1 MQINGGEAV
10 AAGGFGCVFRPPL
23 KCNSKKST
31 HNSSSKKNKM
41 VSKLMTKKYGKE
53 EYHETARFFNI
64 LEKIPNFQ
72 NYFLLPQSLCTP
84 DTLTSNDL
92 INFDRKCTN
101 LTRKNITSDNVNEKL
116 EKLRIIQLYDG
127 GEDLEKYILNNV
139 MTSERLVNIN
149 NQIVRLLKKAII
161 PMNHLGLYHFDLK
174 ASNILMNEKNKA
186 KIIDFGLSQYISD
199 YDEIPEELTYRPCQY
214 NLPATNILFNN
225 EFIEEYIDFLK
236 TKPIPSKDEIYNFIY
251 DLYYSTLESE
261 LGPGHF
267 DFKQQVLRNYILE
280 QPTMQKNIIFT
291 YISENLHTYTKNGS
305 FDITGLFKHFLH
317 NADVY
322 GLLMSYIDIIH
333 QTGIRWLNADLKK
346 SVQSEVRMLL
356 KKYII
361 HTSYKLINKEECIR
375 DIESINSMILTKSS
389 KKSII
394 SGKKITLIGATYSAN
409 ESKKKVSINISKI
422 KSATKKILTRTLSAN
437 QNNIRTLTERASSKR
452 KSTRKSTRKTTKK
465 SSRKKSHSQTLRTL
479 RLSSNKTK
487 RRKRCPN
494 GTRRNKKTGNCE
506 PYNRK

>member
-1 MQINGGEAV
+1 MQIKGGEAI

-23 KCNSKKST
+23 KCSSKKSS
-31 HNSSSKKNKM
+31 HYSSLKKSKM
-41 VSKLMTKKYGKE
+41 VSKLMIKKYGEE
-53 EYHETARFFNI
+53 EYNESVRFLNI
-64 LEKIPNFQ
+64 LEKIPNYEH
-72 NYFLLPQSLCTP
+72 YFLLPQGLCSPSSLKQS
-84 DTLTSNDL
+84 DM
-92 INFDRKCTN
+92 INFDRKCSN
-101 LTRKNITSDNVNEKL
+101 LTRKKITSENVNEKL

-139 MTSERLVNIN
+139 MSSERLVNIN
-149 NQIVRLLKKAII
+149 NQIVRLLKKAVI

-174 ASNILMNEKNKA
+174 ASNILMNEKNKT
-186 KIIDFGLSQYISD
+186 KIIDFGLSQYITD

-236 TKPIPSKDEIYNFIY
+236 TNPIPSKDEIYNFIY
-251 DLYYSTLESE
+251 DLYYSTLENE

-333 QTGIRWLNADLKK
+333 QTGIRWLNVDLKK

-361 HTSYKLINKEECIR
+361 DTSYKLINKEECIR

-409 ESKKKVSINISKI
+409 GSNKKVSINISKI

-437 QNNIRTLTERASSKR
+437 QNNIRTLTERAISK
-452 KSTRKSTRKTTKK
+452 RKSTRKTTKQY
-465 SSRKKSHSQTLRTL
+465 SRKKSHSQTLRTI

-487 RRKRCPN
+487 KRKRCPN